1 MYKHC
6 IYYKNR
12 DEYMEA
18 KIQKWGNSVGI
29 RIPSSILKSLN
40 IKTND
45 ILNIEQEEDK
55 IVIRIPKKKKI
66 SLEER
71 FKNYHG
77 ENLSK
82 DFSWDDPMGEEIW

>member
-1 MYKHC
+1 
-6 IYYKNR
+6 
-12 DEYMEA
+12 MEA
-18 KIQKWGNSVGI
+18 KIQKWGNSVEI

-71 FKNYHG
+71 FNNYHG

-82 DFSWDDPMGEEIW
+82 DFSWDNPMGEEIW

>member
-1 MYKHC
+1 
-6 IYYKNR
+6 
-12 DEYMEA
+12 MEA

-29 RIPSSILKSLN
+29 RISSSILKSLN

-45 ILNIEQEEDK
+45 ILNNIEQEEDK

>member
-1 MYKHC
+1 
-6 IYYKNR
+6 
-12 DEYMEA
+12 MEA

-29 RIPSSILKSLN
+29 RISSSILKSLN

-45 ILNIEQEEDK
+45 ILNNIEQEEDK

-66 SLEER
+66 SLEKR
-71 FKNYHG
+71 FNNYHG

-82 DFSWDDPMGEEIW
+82 DFSWDDPMREEIW

>member
-1 MYKHC
+1 
-6 IYYKNR
+6 
-12 DEYMEA
+12 MEVR
-18 KIQKWGNSVGI
+18 IQKWGNSDGI

-45 ILNIEQEEDK
+45 ILDIEQKDNK
-55 IVIRIPKKKKI
+55 IVISIPKKKKI

-77 ENLSK
+77 DNLSK
-82 DFSWDDPMGEEIW
+82 EFSWDERVGKEIW

>member
-1 MYKHC
+1 
-6 IYYKNR
+6 
-12 DEYMEA
+12 MEA

-71 FKNYHG
+71 FNNYHG

>member
-1 MYKHC
+1 
-6 IYYKNR
+6 
-12 DEYMEA
+12 MEA
-18 KIQKWGNSVGI
+18 KVQKWGNSVGI

-71 FKNYHG
+71 FNNYHG

>member
-1 MYKHC
+1 M
-6 IYYKNR
+6 NF
-12 DEYMEA
+12 MEA
-18 KIQKWGNSVGI
+18 KIQKWGNSVEI

-71 FKNYHG
+71 FNNYHG

>member
-1 MYKHC
+1 
-6 IYYKNR
+6 
-12 DEYMEA
+12 MEA

-29 RIPSSILKSLN
+29 RISSSILKSLN

-45 ILNIEQEEDK
+45 ILNNIEQEEDK

-71 FKNYHG
+71 FNNYHG

>member
-1 MYKHC
+1 
-6 IYYKNR
+6 
-12 DEYMEA
+12 MEA
-18 KIQKWGNSVGI
+18 KIQKCGNSVGI

>member
-1 MYKHC
+1 
-6 IYYKNR
+6 
-12 DEYMEA
+12 MEA
-18 KIQKWGNSVGI
+18 KVQKWGNSVGI

-71 FKNYHG
+71 FNNYHG

-82 DFSWDDPMGEEIW
+82 DFSWDVPMREEIW

>member
-1 MYKHC
+1 
-6 IYYKNR
+6 
-12 DEYMEA
+12 MEA
-18 KIQKWGNSVGI
+18 RLQKWGNSAGV

-55 IVIRIPKKKKI
+55 IVISIPKKKKI

-71 FKNYHG
+71 IKNYHSD
-77 ENLSK
+77 NLAK
-82 DFSWDDPMGEEIW
+82 DFSWDEPVGKEIW